1 MHLLSTRPGGFVED
15 ESIVTR
21 LDQTPAD
28 IVILSSADTT
38 LALLSSAVAALAGAS
53 ADFPSVRLA
62 NLLYLRQPAS
72 LDLYVDEVLR
82 HARVVIV
89 DHLGSESAWPYGIEQ
104 IGSLARRKGQRLAMF
119 SGDLQEDPHL
129 LARSTLPAAACRQ
142 LWQYLRSGGAA
153 NAREFLKATVY
164 HGLDRGDAP
173 LPPRTLPQAAVHV
186 PPALFAARSHA
197 QVHAHDVAGIDDLQR
212 AWTPGAPTVAL
223 EIQHN
228 TEATIDIVGQ
238 TDLLCYVP
246 SHVLRSNPERLQSLP
261 IPELR
266 TRRSWLLISHPKA
279 HWSPLMSAL
288 RDLTLG

>member
-104 IGSLARRKGQRLAMF
+104 IGSLARRKGQRQAPDHPSPSPQPPTM
-119 SGDLQEDPHL
+119 
-129 LARSTLPAAACRQ
+129 A
-142 LWQYLRSGGAA
+142 GATGW
-153 NAREFLKATVY
+153 RC
-164 HGLDRGDAP
+164 
-173 LPPRTLPQAAVHV
+173 
-186 PPALFAARSHA
+186 
-197 QVHAHDVAGIDDLQR
+197 AGAIF
-212 AWTPGAPTVAL
+212 
-223 EIQHN
+223 
-228 TEATIDIVGQ
+228 
-238 TDLLCYVP
+238 
-246 SHVLRSNPERLQSLP
+246 
-261 IPELR
+261 
-266 TRRSWLLISHPKA
+266 
-279 HWSPLMSAL
+279 
-288 RDLTLG
+288 